1 MSESIKIVPEKIN
14 IIGIKILG
22 GNITSDPNVQGE
34 VIKSYQVQFGVS
46 DELNFKEK
54 KFRFLFNVNIDA
66 LDENANLIGVN
77 GQYNVEFIFHIEN
90 LDYYVSSVD
99 HEKKSIVFHDIL
111 PYTLLSI
118 VYSTSRGIVLSRT
131 TGTIL
136 DGVILP
142 VINVQ
147 DLIKTLEEGKLK
159 KAEASVVPK

>member
-1 MSESIKIVPEKIN
+1 MSETIQIVPEKIN
-14 IIGIKILG
+14 ILGIKILG

-34 VIKSYQVQFGVS
+34 IIKSYQVQFGVT
-46 DELNFKEK
+46 DELNYDEK
-54 KFRFLFNVNIDA
+54 KFRFLFDVNIDA
-66 LDENANLIGVN
+66 LDESDNLIGVN
-77 GQYNVEFIFHIEN
+77 GQYNVEFVFHIEN
-90 LDYYVSSVD
+90 LEYYVTSVD
-99 HEKKSIVFHDIL
+99 HEKKNIIFHDIL

-147 DLIKTLEEGKLK
+147 DLIKTLEEGKSK
-159 KAEASVVPK
+159 KAEASAIQK

>member
-1 MSESIKIVPEKIN
+1 MSESKKIVPDKIN

-22 GNITSDPNVQGE
+22 GNITSDSNVQGE
-34 VIKSYQVQFGVS
+34 IIKSYQVQFGVS
-46 DELNFKEK
+46 DELNFEEK

-66 LDENANLIGVN
+66 LDEGENLIGVN
-77 GQYNVEFIFHIEN
+77 GQYNVEYIFYIDN
-90 LDYYVSSVD
+90 LEYYVSSAD
-99 HEKKSIVFHDIL
+99 HEKKNIVFHDIL

-136 DGVILP
+136 EGVILP

-147 DLIKTLEEGKLK
+147 DLMRTLEDGKQK
-159 KAEASVVPK
+159 TAAVSPH